1 MQAFVDREAGEEEN
15 EAEGEYLERAHQHLV
30 RAAAASMRRDDTP
43 AQMEHPVNEF
53 VRRAFIAVAFSCVGC
68 ASGGP
73 SEPNTASAGAW
84 PMYRGDLARDGH
96 PSGATLNAA
105 AARHLRLA
113 WTARLGGPV
122 DGTPAV
128 GGGLVVAGSEAG
140 TLAAFRLSDGRRA
153 WQGRALVGVGNPDDG
168 VLAFDA
174 ASGAPLWQRSFYPDR
189 GLDLDVGAAPVVIG
203 SGKEETVAVGST
215 AGLFVDLAA
224 GDGAVRWS
232 QQLVHGS
239 AVHGLIGSP
248 AYADGRLLVPS
259 ASPPTGVFAL
269 TTTGGMEWR
278 TSSSLPIYSSPAA
291 GDGVAVVG

>member
-53 VRRAFIAVAFSCVGC
+53 VGRAFIAVAFSCVAC

-140 TLAAFRLSDGRRA
+140 TLAAFRLSDGTRA
-153 WQGRALVGVGNPDDG
+153 WQLGGLGTVTGSPALGG
-168 VLAFDA
+168 
-174 ASGAPLWQRSFYPDR
+174 
-189 GLDLDVGAAPVVIG
+189 GLVVIG
-203 SGKEETVAVGST
+203 SLDGQVRAFALS
-215 AGLFVDLAA
+215 
-224 GDGAVRWS
+224 DGAARWTWK
-232 QQLVHGS
+232 
-239 AVHGLIGSP
+239 SP
-248 AYADGRLLVPS
+248 GNQP
-259 ASPPTGVFAL
+259 
-269 TTTGGMEWR
+269 
-278 TSSSLPIYSSPAA
+278 
-291 GDGVAVVG
+291 